1 MFIRAT
7 RIQTPPDKVDAAI
20 ANFKQ
25 QVLPAARSAPGNAGA
40 ALLVNREMGAG
51 IGITYWESAK
61 ALATNEQMGIKTRT
75 DAARNV
81 TGTQIVNVER
91 YELVIM
97 ERAATPKADTFI
109 RINTLNADPDKVDAL
124 TVFVRNKVLPV
135 LKPLKGFRSVIM
147 GVDRQTGRSTVATT
161 WDTLADLKASE
172 DRISALRKESAKAAG
187 VTSADGV
194 EVEIFEVPMI
204 EVTQAVAAN
213 SAR

>member
-40 ALLVNREMGAG
+40 ALLVNRETGVG
-51 IGITYWESAK
+51 IGITYWDSAK

-75 DAARNV
+75 
-81 TGTQIVNVER
+81 
-91 YELVIM
+91 
-97 ERAATPKADTFI
+97 ATPKADTFI

-194 EVEIFEVPMI
+194 EVEIFEVPAI